1 MPKLRPINLTLLK
14 DGNKEE
20 SIRLFKDLLILTP
33 RGMSQRLKT
42 TDYVK
47 RDDYPGKDA
56 YLIGT
61 FDKSGK
67 RYYDRE
73 YKAEEYGYT
82 SEAIYYALK
91 NMGVEGTWI
100 GEYACYNIVKHVTGV
115 MYGAK
120 VTRGGKRLYRRCSH
134 AWKEAIA
141 SGVLGDMTWEVQVET
156 PKVGHSYRGHSTEST
171 IRFAAKNKGEAEVML
186 GAMFTHAIDECNRSF
201 KAWKVA
207 EPADV
212 MSANLREV
220 ESLKEKRN
228 SVQKKIDVLREHLAN
243 IETLEDAIT
252 MYSLT
257 ALGEDN

>member
-20 SIRLFKDLLILTP
+20 SKRLFKDLLILTP
-33 RGMSQRLKT
+33 RGMTQRLKA

-47 RDDYPGKDA
+47 RDDHPGKDA

-61 FDKSGK
+61 FDKTGMS
-67 RYYDRE
+67 YYDRK

-82 SEAIYYALK
+82 SEAIYYALS
-91 NMGVEGTWI
+91 NLGAEGTCL
-100 GEYACYNIVKHVTGV
+100 GEYACYTVVKQVTEV
-115 MYGAK
+115 MYGTK
-120 VTRGGKRLYRRCSH
+120 VTRGGRRLLRRCSH
-134 AWKEAIA
+134 AWKDAIS
-141 SGVLGDMTWEVQVET
+141 SGVLGDMTWEVEVNT
-156 PKVGHSYRGHSTEST
+156 PSVGHSYRGHSTSAD
-171 IRFAAKNKGEAEVML
+171 IRFAAKNKGEAEMML
-186 GAMFTHAIDECNRSF
+186 ATMFTHAIAGGNSTF

-220 ESLKEKRN
+220 KTLKSKRAKIQKEIEKL
-228 SVQKKIDVLREHLAN
+228 QQHLAN